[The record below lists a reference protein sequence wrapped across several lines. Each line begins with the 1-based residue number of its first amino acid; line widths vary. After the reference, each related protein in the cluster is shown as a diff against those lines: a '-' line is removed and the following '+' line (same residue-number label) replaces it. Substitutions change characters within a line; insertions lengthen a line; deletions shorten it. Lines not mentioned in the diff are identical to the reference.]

1 MNTDK
6 SDLQRLSTR
15 QLLARR
21 RAAAA
26 RLGDVEQVLAG
37 ALTEQARRCGKPGC
51 RCERG
56 EPHGPYAY
64 FTPRPAGRGRARY
77 VPAALAGVV
86 RRYLRRGGQAE
97 AGLAEIAGLNAELL
111 ARRERRE
118 PGSAARLAGRG
129 GAGAV
134 AARAN

>member
-1 MNTDK
+1 MNTRKNDF
-6 SDLQRLSTR
+6 QGLSTR

-37 ALTEQARRCGKPGC
+37 TLTDQARRCGRPGC

-86 RRYLRRGGQAE
+86 RRYLSRGEQAE
-97 AGLAEIAGLNAELL
+97 AVLAEISAINAELL
-111 ARRERRE
+111 ARRELR
-118 PGSAARLAGRG
+118 
-129 GAGAV
+129 
-134 AARAN
+134 